1 MNKLT
6 QWIIIWLLTILV
18 ILNFISVRQTD
29 QLRWDIDAM
38 ITKLNDIK
46 NIDYDMKSKQIDI
59 WKDVRE
65 LKDVLLDDF
74 SYYMKQILNK

>member
-6 QWIIIWLLTILV
+6 QWIIIWLLTILG
-18 ILNFISVRQTD
+18 ILNFVSVKQTD

-59 WKDVRE
+59 WKDIRE

-74 SYYMKQILNK
+74 SYYMKQMVNK